1 MAERTPHMK
10 RPGRY
15 ITCII
20 TLAIIALL
28 VGSAG
33 AQELVIGVPQ
43 DQYRLEGDRAD
54 LGVYPLNTNITET
67 LVTLTPDFEV
77 VPGLAE
83 RWENVR
89 GSTWRFFLRRGV
101 RFHDGTELTA
111 EAVKASL
118 DRAARAGGSIPLDE
132 TSTQVVD
139 SYTVDITPTLPF
151 FNRVVDNLVHPLYG
165 IYAPGSDPASHPLG
179 TGPFKFGAYQRS
191 QQLVV
196 VRNDDYWGESAKVAE
211 LTFRFIPDG
220 STRALALQAG
230 DVDLVTTVP
239 KEMIRFMTS
248 VPGLKVYESEPA
260 SYVALYLVTK
270 TDGTNDLLKDVRLRK
285 ALNLAINREEIVN
298 AVWGGYALPAKTLI
312 PPGVFGGV
320 DERVAG
326 YAFDPEQARNL
337 IAEAG
342 WTYDEG
348 ANRWTKGERELTLRL
363 VAGFPP
369 APLIAP
375 LPEVLKGQLAA
386 VGIQVELLE
395 LNDVGAF
402 YDEMAAGTSEIFI
415 EQGSYNTADPSF
427 IPYNLFW
434 SANTWGEAGE
444 YYHWF
449 FVNDRY
455 DTAVKRAI
463 STSVQT
469 DAVDAMVEAMQ
480 IQVDD
485 YAGVVP
491 IAYVPQIHIAQE
503 DVQGVTVHP
512 SGVNQT
518 WTSVTTDGP

>member
-1 MAERTPHMK
+1 MR
-10 RPGRY
+10 RLGRFSHHL
-15 ITCII
+15 
-20 TLAIIALL
+20 LALILMTTFTSVAVAQGGAL
-28 VGSAG
+28 V
-33 AQELVIGVPQ
+33 VGVPQ

-54 LGVYPLNTNITET
+54 LGVYPINTNITET
-67 LVTLTPDFEV
+67 LVRLTPDFEV

-83 RWENVR
+83 RWENVG

-101 RFHDGTELTA
+101 LFHDGTELTA
-111 EAVKASL
+111 AAVKQSL

-132 TSTQVVD
+132 NSTQIVD
-139 SYTVDITPTLPF
+139 DYTVDITPTLPF
-151 FNRVVDNLVHPLYG
+151 FNRVIDNLVHPLYG
-165 IYAPGSDPASHPLG
+165 IYAPGGDPASRPIG
-179 TGPFKFGAYQRS
+179 TGPFRFDSYQRS
-191 QQLVV
+191 EQLVV
-196 VRNDDYWGESAKVAE
+196 VRNDNYWGEAPELSK

-239 KEMIRFMTS
+239 KEMIGFMAA
-248 VPGLKVYESEPA
+248 VPGLEVYESAPA

-270 TDGTNDLLKDVRLRK
+270 TDGSNDLLKDVNLRK
-285 ALNLAINREEIVN
+285 AVNLAINREEIVN

-312 PPGVFGGV
+312 PPGVFGAI
-320 DERVAG
+320 DERVEG
-326 YAFDPEQARNL
+326 YDFDPEAARDL

-342 WTYDEG
+342 WSYNEEASSWSKDG
-348 ANRWTKGERELTLRL
+348 RELRLRL

-375 LPEVLKGQLAA
+375 LPEVLKGQLEA

-395 LNDVGAF
+395 YNDIGAF

-434 SANTWGEAGE
+434 APNTWGEAGE

-449 FVNDRY
+449 FVNDAY
-455 DTAVKRAI
+455 DKAI
-463 STSVQT
+463 EKAIRTDVQA
-469 DAVDAMVEAMQ
+469 DAVAAMVEAMQ

-485 YAGVVP
+485 YAGVAP
-491 IAYVPQIHIAQE
+491 IAYVPQIHIARE
-503 DVQGVTVHP
+503 GVEGVEVHP
-512 SGVNQT
+512 SGVNQSWAT
-518 WTSVTTDGP
+518 LSVPGP